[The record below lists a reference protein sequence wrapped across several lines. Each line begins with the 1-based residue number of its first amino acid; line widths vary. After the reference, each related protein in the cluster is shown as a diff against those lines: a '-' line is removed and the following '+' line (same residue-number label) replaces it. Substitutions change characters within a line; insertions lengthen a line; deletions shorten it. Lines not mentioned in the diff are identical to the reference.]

1 MVIYS
6 RFTRLD
12 SPKTTNVSLSD
23 TGKLQIIIQ
32 INYINIISKF
42 CSIYLRPEVLC
53 SKCVFLDFVFVYL
66 ASINHRV
73 NYYYYDYCLIFSIL
87 DAVAFV
93 ASLIG
98 KRLPFLGLTDSQRK
112 QRAQGS
118 GGMPFMYK
126 STIPK
131 CIHPK
136 TPLSNSHTTNQVRQQ
151 IIRDHLCSPDSTNII
166 QTAQC

>member
-32 INYINIISKF
+32 INYINIMSKF

-112 QRAQGS
+112 QRAQEVCLS
-118 GGMPFMYK
+118 
-126 STIPK
+126 
-131 CIHPK
+131 CINQPSQSVYILR
-136 TPLSNSHTTNQVRQQ
+136 PLYLTLTQQ
-151 IIRDHLCSPDSTNII
+151 IR
-166 QTAQC
+166 